1 MLTDFHNSFYA
12 SKFVIKS
19 LLSGNKKLPKRISNS
34 STEAA
39 CLKLI
44 FTKFARSVKKVPLR
58 GCSIVQK
65 IVIEILIEI
74 GRRSSTVL
82 KIVIEN

>member
-1 MLTDFHNSFYA
+1 MTC
-12 SKFVIKS
+12 SK
-19 LLSGNKKLPKRISNS
+19 
-34 STEAA
+34 
-39 CLKLI
+39 
-44 FTKFARSVKKVPLR
+44 R

-74 GRRSSTVL
+74 MIEIVIEIGRRGSTVQ